1 MTREI
6 PEPWAKAL
14 KRAGLTDPR
23 NGQPSMRALAEE
35 VGVHTSTISDMMHG
49 RRKSN
54 VTTIERVA
62 KALGVEAT
70 TVSKWAGA
78 PRATIL
84 PYTPPAE
91 ANLLDTRQRKALD
104 ELIRAMTAKVGP
116 HDTDDT
122 VTPLSARSRPSATPE
137 TPPQKMRPLPVDY
150 AADRGGSAGEEGWAE
165 AQQLGEESQD
175 DRD

>member
-1 MTREI
+1 MTRET
-6 PEPWAKAL
+6 PEPWATAL

-116 HDTDDT
+116 HAN
-122 VTPLSARSRPSATPE
+122 VTPLSARSREGTATE
-137 TPPQKMRPLPVDY
+137 TTPQKMKPLPARY
-150 AADRGGSAGEEGWAE
+150 AADQGDSAGEEGWAQ
-165 AQQLGEESQD
+165 AQELGEESQD
-175 DRD
+175 DNPEQR